1 MDNLKKFKK
10 ISILQGGISDE
21 SKISKLSAKEVFLTL
36 KKKYDVSL
44 IDVDDD
50 LDDLILK
57 LKKANSDIYFNCLHG
72 FFGEDGQIQSILNAL
87 KLEYTHSGVLSSSIS
102 MNKQLA
108 KAFFGLYGVNTP
120 KGGFLNDLESKNNFN
135 FPMIVKPNCG
145 GSSNRLYKIDN
156 SEQLKKFEKEKHSN
170 EFIYEEFIKGRE
182 ITVGI
187 LNNELCG
194 IMEIIFDSELYDY
207 NNKYLSVAKHIIN
220 PELPNDIIQM
230 LNENSVLIHNKLN
243 CNCISRLDF
252 RYDENNEKLF
262 LLEINTQPG
271 LTKHSLLPEMAR
283 NKGISFTELCEIILN
298 HSICPK

>member
-1 MDNLKKFKK
+1 MDNLKKFNK

-21 SKISKLSAKEVFLTL
+21 SEISKLSANEVFLAL
-36 KKKYDVSL
+36 KQKYDVSF
-44 IDVDDD
+44 IDVKND
-50 LDDLILK
+50 LEDLIIK
-57 LKKANSDIYFNCLHG
+57 LQKANSDIYFNCLHG

-87 KLEYTHSGVLSSSIS
+87 KLEYTHSDVLSSSIS
-102 MNKQLA
+102 MNKQMA
-108 KAFFGLYGVNTP
+108 KALFRLYGINTP
-120 KGGFLNDLESKNNFN
+120 KGGFLNNLESKKNFS

-156 SEQLKKFEKEKHSN
+156 LEQLKKFQKYNHSN

-187 LNNELCG
+187 LNNEFCG
-194 IMEIIFDSELYDY
+194 IMEIIFDSELYDF
-207 NNKYLSVAKHIIN
+207 NNKYLSVAKHILN
-220 PELPNDIIQM
+220 PELPQDIIQM
-230 LNENSVLIHNKLN
+230 LKEHSVLVHNKLN

-252 RYDENNEKLF
+252 RYDEINGRLF

-283 NKGISFTELCEIILN
+283 YKGISFIELCEIILN